1 MKKKIDFKEYE
12 AVDLLDEEEIAL
24 FKDLQSDKTHS
35 ILTNELK
42 AHYQKSTTEITK
54 KNKPMS
60 FDNSMFHRKKAL
72 V

>member
-12 AVDLLDEEEIAL
+12 PVDLLDEEEAAL
-24 FKDLQSDKTHS
+24 FKALQSDETHS

-42 AHYQKSTTEITK
+42 AHYQKSTTETAK
-54 KNKPMS
+54 KNKSTP
-60 FDNSMFHRKKAL
+60 FDSSMFHRKKAL